1 MNFDA
6 AVLECRH
13 RGHARVED
21 RVRCWKDCGLQ
32 NLPFASFTQNL
43 ASVVVSLLAGVLLA
57 WTQMICLDGAFKV
70 AEPKTLRYR
79 LLHIG
84 ATLARRGR
92 RLILRLDETWPWLA
106 RSGGPSRGCGPLSH
120 NKRDLC
126 VRSDNGESP
135 EGATSDKSG
144 NLRADAPCRGQEARL
159 PSDHQQSTVRRRPPE
174 VGRIF
179 EANYHIVMTS
189 VVATGST
196 YSFTW
201 TFGAIGLSGP
211 NHRRRRECQRS
222 LSHGDS
228 VGVRR
233 GTSVVASASVMM

>member
-1 MNFDA
+1 LNFDA

-92 RLILRLDETWPWLA
+92 RLILRLDETWPWAGALRRA
-106 RSGGPSRGCGPLSH
+106 FSR
-120 NKRDLC
+120 
-126 VRSDNGESP
+126 
-135 EGATSDKSG
+135 
-144 NLRADAPCRGQEARL
+144 LRTAFP
-159 PSDHQQSTVRRRPPE
+159 
-174 VGRIF
+174 
-179 EANYHIVMTS
+179 
-189 VVATGST
+189 
-196 YSFTW
+196 
-201 TFGAIGLSGP
+201 
-211 NHRRRRECQRS
+211 
-222 LSHGDS
+222 
-228 VGVRR
+228 
-233 GTSVVASASVMM
+233 